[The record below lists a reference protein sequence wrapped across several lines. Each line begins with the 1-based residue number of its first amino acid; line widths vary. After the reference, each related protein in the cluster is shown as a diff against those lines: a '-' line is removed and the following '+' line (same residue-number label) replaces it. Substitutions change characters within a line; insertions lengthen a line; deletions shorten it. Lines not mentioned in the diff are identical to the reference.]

1 MILFVTA
8 KTWKQPKC
16 PSAEGWIK
24 MRHIYTMEYCSAIE
38 RNKTVPFAETWIG
51 LETVIQTEVSQ
62 KGKNKWSHINAHMW
76 NLEKWYRWTY
86 LQSRNRD
93 TDAENNCMSSLKLS
107 LSSFPYP
114 QIFSSSRS
122 IIWLK
127 KWWWD
132 TDTKIIPK
140 ITKPCMETKLVG
152 EAVELLEGQ
161 EEWRSGS

>member
-1 MILFVTA
+1 MALNVHAALFTIA

-93 TDAENNCMSSLKLS
+93 IDMENKRL
-107 LSSFPYP
+107 
-114 QIFSSSRS
+114 
-122 IIWLK
+122 
-127 KWWWD
+127 D
-132 TDTKIIPK
+132 
-140 ITKPCMETKLVG
+140 TKLVG
-152 EAVELLEGQ
+152 GWQEGWIGRLILTYVHYYACFAKSSLSK
-161 EEWRSGS
+161 ENFLIEFWKKWTWMSRKECYHSTSL